1 MPDSI
6 TQKLIRRAKLTPYLF
21 FQRHIVSQLEKFS
34 SNDEGVLQSHPPIF
48 IIGPPRSGST
58 LAIQT
63 IINAFEISYFT
74 NRQCLWFGA
83 PYIVSPPT
91 VISSDVS
98 RVSTTSVYGETE
110 SATDPSE
117 CGEWWYRFFRRMPPY
132 VKQED
137 VTVDRMTAFR
147 RSIQLLTKTSGR
159 SIVFK
164 NMYASLRI
172 RAIRD
177 ILPEARFI
185 IIDRDLISIAH
196 SILKTREALFGTPNK
211 WWSLVP
217 PCTFNLHEL
226 PAYKQAV
233 EQARQTYFTI
243 DRDLKATSSPT
254 TSVFRLS
261 YEILCDSPQKVL
273 QDLETFFLTNGIT
286 ASRRSFKV
294 KPVQRRGQA
303 TYPAEIHEQ
312 IKSYAAEIRD
322 ASRLAH

>member
-6 TQKLIRRAKLTPYLF
+6 TQKLFRRAKLTPYLF
-21 FQRHIVSQLEKFS
+21 FQRHIVSQLEKITS
-34 SNDEGVLQSHPPIF
+34 SDDGVLQSHPPIF

-63 IINAFEISYFT
+63 IINAFELSYFT
-74 NRQCLWFGA
+74 NNHCLWFGA
-83 PYIVSPPT
+83 PYIVAPPKT
-91 VISSDVS
+91 SSNDIA
-98 RVSTTSVYGETE
+98 RVSTNSVFGETA
-110 SATDPSE
+110 SANDPSE
-117 CGEWWYRFFRRMPPY
+117 CGEWWYRFFRRTPPY
-132 VKQED
+132 VRQED
-137 VTVDRMTAFR
+137 VTVDRMNAFR
-147 RSIQLLTKTSGR
+147 NSIKLLTGARKTSV
-159 SIVFK
+159 IFK

-177 ILPEARFI
+177 ILPESHFI

-196 SILKTREALFGTPNK
+196 SILTTREALFGTPDK

-233 EQARQTYFTI
+233 EQARQTYTTI
-243 DRDLKATSSPT
+243 DRDLKATGTPT

-261 YEILCDSPQKVL
+261 YEMLCDMPQKVL
-273 QDLETFFLTNGIT
+273 QDLETFFLNNGIS

-294 KPVQRRGQA
+294 EPVQRRAQA

-312 IKSYAAEIRD
+312 IKAYVSEIAD
-322 ASRLAH
+322 AST